1 MTPKLEDND
10 AIKILGFLGGLQKLR
25 SLTLRNNNLTAISA
39 GEIVNLKQLTSLN
52 LSEFRAI

>member
-10 AIKILGFLGGLQKLR
+10 AIKILGFLGGLEKLR

-52 LSEFRAI
+52 LSDT